1 MGGPLLVGGLL
12 AIGVLVVFIGLWRML
27 GAGGHDPVE
36 ERLKQYGVSEAA
48 LAEPTDVAVGR
59 PRLSGANRLVGR
71 LSFGPRLAGALAA
84 ADLPLTAAE
93 FALIMLGMAVLGF
106 LIGSWRA
113 GPLAG
118 LAAGALLGYLPV
130 MHLGSR
136 KKKRRRAFTEQ
147 LPDVLTL
154 LVGAL
159 RAGHGLSQALEM
171 LVDQVPPPASIEFAR
186 VMRAVGLGLPVQR
199 ALADMAAR
207 VGSDD
212 ADLVVTAITVQYEM
226 GGNLAQTLDIISET
240 VRDRIRMQR
249 EVRVLTA
256 QQRLTGYILAG
267 LPIALAVLLNLI
279 NPGYMRELFEPGWI
293 RLVPG
298 VGILMQVVG
307 FLVIRRIV
315 DIEV

>member
-1 MGGPLLVGGLL
+1 MNTETAGVREIDTGALPDRYARGWHCLGPVENYRDGKPHG
-12 AIGVLVVFIGLWRML
+12 IEIFGTMLVVF
-27 GAGGHDPVE
+27 
-36 ERLKQYGVSEAA
+36 
-48 LAEPTDVAVGR
+48 
-59 PRLSGANRLVGR
+59 
-71 LSFGPRLAGALAA
+71 
-84 ADLPLTAAE
+84 ADSQGELH
-93 FALIMLGMAVLGF
+93 VLD
-106 LIGSWRA
+106 
-113 GPLAG
+113 
-118 LAAGALLGYLPV
+118 GYCR
-130 MHLGSR
+130 H
-136 KKKRRRAFTEQ
+136 
-147 LPDVLTL
+147 
-154 LVGAL
+154 
-159 RAGHGLSQALEM
+159 
-171 LVDQVPPPASIEFAR
+171 
-186 VMRAVGLGLPVQR
+186 
-199 ALADMAAR
+199 
-207 VGSDD
+207 
-212 ADLVVTAITVQYEM
+212 M

>member
-12 AIGVLVVFIGLWRML
+12 AIGVLIVFVGLWRMV
-27 GAGGHDPVE
+27 GTTGNDPVE
-36 ERLKQYGVSEAA
+36 ERLKQYGVSAA
-48 LAEPTDVAVGR
+48 VLANPADVAAR
-59 PRLSGANRLVGR
+59 PRLSGANRLLSR
-71 LSFGPRLAGALAA
+71 LSFGPRLAGTLAA

-93 FALIMLGMAVLGF
+93 FSVIMLGAAGIGF
-106 LIGSWRA
+106 LLGWFRG
-113 GPLAG
+113 GPLLG
-118 LAAGALLGYLPV
+118 LGLGALLGYLP
-130 MHLGSR
+130 LLYLRSR
-136 KKKRRRAFTEQ
+136 QKKRRRAFTEQ

-159 RAGHGLSQALEM
+159 RAGHGLTQALEM
-171 LVDQVPPPASIEFAR
+171 LVDQVPPPASVEFAR
-186 VMRAVGLGLPVQR
+186 VMRATGLGLPVQR
-199 ALADMAAR
+199 ALADMATR

-249 EVRVLTA
+249 EIRVLTA
-256 QQRLTGYILAG
+256 QQRLTGYVLAALPVG
-267 LPIALAVLLNLI
+267 LAVVLTMLNPDYMKELWQPGMIRVIPIAAV
-279 NPGYMRELFEPGWI
+279 
-293 RLVPG
+293 
-298 VGILMQVVG
+298 LMQVVG

>member
-1 MGGPLLVGGLL
+1 
-12 AIGVLVVFIGLWRML
+12 
-27 GAGGHDPVE
+27 
-36 ERLKQYGVSEAA
+36 
-48 LAEPTDVAVGR
+48 
-59 PRLSGANRLVGR
+59 
-71 LSFGPRLAGALAA
+71 
-84 ADLPLTAAE
+84 
-93 FALIMLGMAVLGF
+93 
-106 LIGSWRA
+106 
-113 GPLAG
+113 
-118 LAAGALLGYLPV
+118 
-130 MHLGSR
+130 
-136 KKKRRRAFTEQ
+136 
-147 LPDVLTL
+147 
-154 LVGAL
+154 
-159 RAGHGLSQALEM
+159 
-171 LVDQVPPPASIEFAR
+171 
-186 VMRAVGLGLPVQR
+186 
-199 ALADMAAR
+199 
-207 VGSDD
+207 
-212 ADLVVTAITVQYEM
+212 VQYEM